1 MIASSERPSRQ
12 RLVEW
17 VVGRAAAVSGG
28 RCPLRLRLIVV
39 TALLAAGVLSGLAG
53 GSLDRANAA
62 GSATPLP
69 GLQQPVR
76 VIRDGLGIPHVYAL
90 NDHDAFFMNGLLE
103 AQDRFFQMDVSRR
116 QASGT
121 LAELLGPGPGDQVL
135 STDVLLRT
143 LGLRRAAERSLAA
156 YPEWVVADLRAYA
169 DGVNA
174 WLGGNPLP
182 PEYSALELTKASVP
196 AWSPLDSIAI
206 GKLIAFGLSFDSGDL
221 RNTQLLLSY
230 QAVGS
235 ALGFDGT
242 KLFFGD
248 VMRSEPFDHT
258 VSIPPGATSG
268 PVLERPGASR
278 GGPPIDPGELRAAE
292 EFVRPAGSL
301 DLGRPEQGGSNW
313 WLVAGAKSATGF
325 SLLAGDPHLSLSSPP
340 VWYELGLTVA
350 GNPHDAGMNV
360 YGTGF
365 PGVPGVVLGFNDRL
379 MWSATVNPMDVTDFF
394 QERVVVSGGVP
405 VATLYKGVPE
415 PLTII
420 PETFGVNQLDGTPDD
435 AAVVAPGGRAS
446 GVVVPPATLVVPRL
460 NNGPLITTPSGPAGA
475 ETAIGVAYTGFAPTR
490 ELQAVLGFDRARSPD
505 DFKQALQFFDFGS
518 QNWGVADVEGNIAY
532 WTSAELPL
540 REDLQAGTAAGL
552 PPYFVRDGTGTLPNG
567 WIPDASPPA
576 DQALPYQILPFAEM
590 PQIVNPAEGFIASA
604 NNDPIGTTL
613 DNDPLNQL
621 RPGGG
626 IYYLSPGYAIGDR
639 VARITKLLQADLAG
653 GGKVSLAGM
662 QRIQSDVVLHDA
674 TVLVPY
680 IEQAYRDAATPGA
693 PAQLAA
699 FAADPPVSEAVRR
712 LADWDGSTPT
722 GIPEGYDASDVNGA
736 RAAPSVG
743 EIANSVAATIYSL
756 WRGQI
761 LHNTIDATL
770 QRVGLGSSALPS
782 GDRALV
788 ALRHL
793 LDTFPTAHGIGA
805 SGLNFF
811 AVPGVASPEAARDIL
826 LLASVR
832 DALTLAASSAFA
844 PAFGGSTNQDDYR
857 WGRLH
862 RITFAHLLDGPFS
875 IPPAAGFRDL
885 APGMLGLATDG
896 GYDTVDAAS
905 HGPRAA
911 TLNGFMFN
919 SGPSRRFIGDAQP
932 NGIQATQVIPGGE
945 SGEPA
950 DPTFGNQLGL
960 WLTNDAHAAL
970 QTRAAVAQNAASEQV
985 FVPNP

>member
-1 MIASSERPSRQ
+1 MRVRFTI
-12 RLVEW
+12 VC
-17 VVGRAAAVSGG
+17 VVSAAF
-28 RCPLRLRLIVV
+28 
-39 TALLAAGVLSGLAG
+39 VLSALAG
-53 GSLDRANAA
+53 GSFARP
-62 GSATPLP
+62 GSGPATMLP

-76 VIRDGLGIPHVYAL
+76 VIRDGSGIPHVYAL
-90 NDHDAFFMNGLLE
+90 SDHDAFFMNGYLE

-121 LAELLGPGPGDQVL
+121 LAEMLGPGPGDQVL
-135 STDVLLRT
+135 STDVMLRT

-174 WLGGNPLP
+174 WLARNPLP
-182 PEYSALELTKASVP
+182 PEYGALELSKASVP
-196 AWSPLDSIAI
+196 AWSPLDSVAI

-221 RNTQLLLSY
+221 RNTQLLLTY

-242 KLFFGD
+242 KLFFDD

-258 VSIPPGATSG
+258 LSIPPGATIG
-268 PVLERPGASR
+268 LRLERPGASR
-278 GGPPIDPGELRAAE
+278 RARPIDPGEVRAAE
-292 EFVRPAGSL
+292 EFVHSAGSL
-301 DLGRPEQGGSNW
+301 GLVRPEQGGSNW
-313 WLVAGAKSATGF
+313 WLVSGAKSATG
-325 SLLAGDPHLSLSSPP
+325 SPLLAGDPHLSLSSPP

-365 PGVPGVVLGFNDRL
+365 PGAPGIVLGFNDQL

-405 VATLYKGVPE
+405 VATLYKSVPE

-420 PETFGVNQLDGTPDD
+420 PETFRINRLDGTPDD
-435 AAVVAPGGRAS
+435 ATVVAPGARPS
-446 GVVVPPATLVVPRL
+446 GVVVPPATFVVPRL
-460 NNGPLITTPSGPAGA
+460 NNGPLITAPSGPPGA

-490 ELQAVLGFDRARSPD
+490 ELQAVLLFDRARSLD
-505 DFKQALQFFDFGS
+505 DFNQALQFFDFGS

-540 REDLQAGTAAGL
+540 REDLQAGTVAGL
-552 PPYFVRDGTGTLPNG
+552 PPYFVRDGTGALPDG
-567 WIPDASPPA
+567 WIPEPSPPA

-590 PQIVNPAEGFIASA
+590 PQIVNPTQGFIASA

-653 GGKVSLAGM
+653 GGKVSLTGM

-680 IEQAYRDAATPGA
+680 IEQAYRNAATPGA
-693 PAQLAA
+693 AAQLAA
-699 FAADPPVSEAVRR
+699 FAADPAVTEAVQR
-712 LADWDGSTPT
+712 LTGWDGSTPT
-722 GIPEGYDASDVNGA
+722 GIPEGYDATDVNGM
-736 RAAPSVG
+736 RATPGAS
-743 EIANSVAATIYSL
+743 EMANSVAATIYSL

-761 LHNTIDATL
+761 VKNTIDATL
-770 QRVGLGSSALPS
+770 QRVGLGSVPPS

-793 LDTFPTAHGIGA
+793 LDTFPTTHGVGA

-826 LLASVR
+826 ILASVK
-832 DALTLAASSAFA
+832 DALTLAASPAFA

-875 IPPAAGFRDL
+875 IPPGAGFSDL
-885 APGMLGLATDG
+885 GPGLPGLATDG
-896 GYDTVDAAS
+896 GYDTVDAAT
-905 HGPRAA
+905 HALRAA

-932 NGIQATQVIPGGE
+932 KGIQATQVIPGGE
-945 SGEPA
+945 SAEPA

-960 WLTNDAHAAL
+960 WLTNDAHPAL
-970 QTRAAVAQNAASEQV
+970 QKRDAVAQNAASEEV

>member
-1 MIASSERPSRQ
+1 
-12 RLVEW
+12 V
-17 VVGRAAAVSGG
+17 
-28 RCPLRLRLIVV
+28 RLRLIVA
-39 TALLAAGVLSGLAG
+39 TAFAAVGVLSGLVG
-53 GSLDRANAA
+53 GSLARTSAA
-62 GSATPLP
+62 GPPTMLP

-76 VIRDGLGIPHVYAL
+76 VIRDGFGIPHVYAL

-135 STDVLLRT
+135 SADVFLRT

-156 YPEWVVADLRAYA
+156 YPAWVLADLRAYA

-174 WLGGNPLP
+174 WLARNPLP
-182 PEYSALELTKASVP
+182 PEYSALELTKASLP
-196 AWSPLDSIAI
+196 AWTALDSIVIA
-206 GKLIAFGLSFDSGDL
+206 KLIAFGLSFDSGDL

-235 ALGFDGT
+235 ALGFDGA
-242 KLFFGD
+242 KLFFDD
-248 VMRSEPFDHT
+248 VVRSEPFDHT

-278 GGPPIDPGELRAAE
+278 GGGPPIDPGELRAAE
-292 EFVRPAGSL
+292 EFARPAGSL
-301 DLGRPEQGGSNW
+301 GLGRPGQDGSNW
-313 WLVAGAKSATGF
+313 WLVSGAKSATG
-325 SLLAGDPHLSLSSPP
+325 SPLLAGDPHLSLSSPP

-365 PGVPGVVLGFNDRL
+365 PGAPGVVHGFNDRV
-379 MWSATVNPMDVTDFF
+379 MWSSTVNPMDVTDFF
-394 QERVVVSGGVP
+394 QERVVLSGGAP

-415 PLTII
+415 PLTVI
-420 PETFGVNQLDGTPDD
+420 PETYRANQLDGISDD
-435 AAVVAPGGRAS
+435 AAVVGPGARPS
-446 GVVVPPATLVVPRL
+446 GVVVPPASFVVPRL
-460 NNGPLITTPSGPAGA
+460 NDGPLITAPAGPSGA

-490 ELQAVLGFDRARSPD
+490 ELQAVLLFDRARSLD

-540 REDLQAGTAAGL
+540 REDLQAGTVAGL

-567 WIPDASPPA
+567 WIPDPNPQA
-576 DQALPYQILPFAEM
+576 DQALSYQILPFAEM
-590 PQIVNPAEGFIASA
+590 PQLVNPSRGFIASA

-653 GGKVSLAGM
+653 GGKVSLTDM

-674 TVLVPY
+674 TVLVPS

-693 PAQLAA
+693 TPQLAA
-699 FAADPPVSEAVRR
+699 FAADPAVGEAVRR
-712 LADWDGSTPT
+712 LAGWDGSTPT
-722 GIPEGYDASDVNGA
+722 GIPEGYDATDVNGM
-736 RAAPSVG
+736 RAPPNAD
-743 EIANSVAATIYSL
+743 ETANSVAATIYSL

-761 LHNTIDATL
+761 VHNTIDATL
-770 QRVGLGSSALPS
+770 QRVGLGSALPS

-788 ALRHL
+788 ALRRL
-793 LDTFPTAHGIGA
+793 LDGFPTAHGIGA

-826 LLASVR
+826 ILASVKG
-832 DALTLAASSAFA
+832 ALDLAASPAFA

-857 WGRLH
+857 WGKLH
-862 RITFAHLLDGPFS
+862 RISFAHLLDGPFS
-875 IPPAAGFRDL
+875 IPPAAGFTDL
-885 APGMLGLATDG
+885 GAGLPGLATDG
-896 GYDTVDAAS
+896 GYDTVDAAT

-911 TLNGFMFN
+911 TLNGFMF
-919 SGPSRRFIGDAQP
+919 SGGPSRRFIGDAQP

-950 DPTFGNQLGL
+950 DRSFGNQLGL
-960 WLTNDAHAAL
+960 WLTNDAHPAL
-970 QTRAAVAQNAASEQV
+970 QTKSAVAQNAASEQV

>member
-1 MIASSERPSRQ
+1 VPD
-12 RLVEW
+12 
-17 VVGRAAAVSGG
+17 
-28 RCPLRLRLIVV
+28 LRLRLTVA
-39 TALLAAGVLSGLAG
+39 TTLLAVGVLSGLAG
-53 GSLDRANAA
+53 GALARTNVA
-62 GSATPLP
+62 GPTVMVS

-76 VIRDGLGIPHVYAL
+76 VIRDGLGIPHVNAL
-90 NDHDAFFMNGLLE
+90 SDHDAFFMNGFLE

-135 STDVLLRT
+135 SGDVLLRT
-143 LGLRRAAERSLAA
+143 LGLRRAATRSETT
-156 YPEWVVADLRAYA
+156 YPEWVLADLRAYA

-174 WLGGNPLP
+174 WLTGNPLP

-196 AWSPLDSIAI
+196 AWTPLDSIAI

-230 QAVGS
+230 LAVGS
-235 ALGFDGT
+235 ALGFDGSR
-242 KLFFGD
+242 LFFDD
-248 VMRSEPFDHT
+248 VVRSEPFDHT

-278 GGPPIDPGELRAAE
+278 GGPPLDPGELQAAE
-292 EFVRPAGSL
+292 AFVRPAASL
-301 DLGRPEQGGSNW
+301 GLGGPEQEGSNW
-313 WLVAGAKSATGF
+313 WLVSGAKSATGF
-325 SLLAGDPHLSLSSPP
+325 PLLAGDPHLSLSSPP

-365 PGVPGVVLGFNDRL
+365 PGAPGIVHGFNDHV
-379 MWSATVNPMDVTDFF
+379 MWSSTVNPMDVTDFF

-405 VATLYKGVPE
+405 VATLYKGVPQ

-420 PETFGVNQLDGTPDD
+420 PETYRANQLDGISDD
-435 AAVVAPGGRAS
+435 ATVVAPGTRAS
-446 GVVVPPATLVVPRL
+446 GVVVPPATFVVPGL
-460 NNGPLITTPSGPAGA
+460 NNGPLITAPSGPAGA
-475 ETAIGVAYTGFAPTR
+475 ETAIGVAYSGFPPTR
-490 ELQAVLGFDRARSPD
+490 ELQAVLQFDRARSLD
-505 DFKQALQFFDFGS
+505 EFKQALQFFDFGS

-540 REDLQAGTAAGL
+540 REDLQAGTVAGL

-567 WIPDASPPA
+567 WIPEPNPPA

-590 PQIVNPAEGFIASA
+590 PQIVNPSQGFIASA

-613 DNDPLNQL
+613 DNDPLNQR

-639 VARITKLLQADLAG
+639 VARMTKLLQADLAG

-662 QRIQSDVVLHDA
+662 RRIQSDVVLHDA
-674 TVLVPY
+674 TLLVPY

-693 PAQLAA
+693 PPQLAA
-699 FAADPPVSEAVRR
+699 FAAEPGVTEAVRR

-722 GIPEGYDASDVNGA
+722 GIPEGYDATDLNGA
-736 RAAPSVG
+736 RAPPSAT
-743 EIANSVAATIYSL
+743 EIAASVAATIYSL

-761 LHNTIDATL
+761 VKNTIDATL
-770 QRVGLGSSALPS
+770 QRVGLGSALPS

-811 AVPGVASPEAARDIL
+811 AVPGVASPEAARDIII
-826 LLASVR
+826 LASVK
-832 DALTLAASSAFA
+832 DALNLAASPAFA

-862 RITFAHLLDGPFS
+862 RITFAHVLDGPFS
-875 IPPAAGFRDL
+875 IPPAAGFTDL
-885 APGMLGLATDG
+885 GPGLPGLATDG
-896 GYDTVDAAS
+896 GYDTVDAAT
-905 HGPRAA
+905 HALRAV
-911 TLNGFMFN
+911 TVNGFMFG

-945 SGEPA
+945 GGEPA
-950 DPTFGNQLGL
+950 DPSFGNQLGL
-960 WLTNDAHAAL
+960 WLTNDAHPAL
-970 QTRAAVAQNAASEQV
+970 QTRRAVEQNAASEQL

>member
-1 MIASSERPSRQ
+1 
-12 RLVEW
+12 V
-17 VVGRAAAVSGG
+17 
-28 RCPLRLRLIVV
+28 RLRLLVA
-39 TALLAAGVLSGLAG
+39 TALLLVGVLSGVTG
-53 GSLDRANAA
+53 GSFARANAA
-62 GSATPLP
+62 GPATMLP

-76 VIRDGLGIPHVYAL
+76 VIRDGFGIPHVYAL
-90 NDHDAFFMNGLLE
+90 SDHDAFFMNGFLE

-121 LAELLGPGPGDQVL
+121 LAELLGPGAGDQVL
-135 STDVLLRT
+135 STDVFLRT
-143 LGLRRAAERSLAA
+143 LGLRRAAARSLAA

-174 WLGGNPLP
+174 WLARNELP
-182 PEYSALELTKASVP
+182 PEYAALELTKASVP
-196 AWSPLDSIAI
+196 AWSALDSIAI

-242 KLFFGD
+242 KLFFDD

-258 VSIPPGATSG
+258 VSIPPGATRG
-268 PVLERPGASR
+268 AVLERRSASR
-278 GGPPIDPGELRAAE
+278 GGPSIDPGEVRAAE
-292 EFVRPAGSL
+292 QFVRPAASL
-301 DLGRPEQGGSNW
+301 GLGQPEQDGSNW
-313 WLVAGAKSATGF
+313 WLVSAAKSATGF

-340 VWYELGLTVA
+340 VWYELGLNVA

-365 PGVPGVVLGFNDRL
+365 PGAPGIVHGFNDRL
-379 MWSATVNPMDVTDFF
+379 MWSSTVNPMDVTDFF

-405 VATLYKGVPE
+405 VAALYKGVPE

-420 PETFGVNQLDGTPDD
+420 PETYRANQLDGISDD
-435 AAVVAPGGRAS
+435 AAVVTPGRRPS
-446 GVVVPPATLVVPRL
+446 GLVVPPATFVVPRL
-460 NNGPLITTPSGPAGA
+460 NNGPLITAPSGPPGA

-490 ELQAVLGFDRARSPD
+490 ELQAVLLFDRTRSLD
-505 DFKQALQFFDFGS
+505 DFKRALQFFDFGS

-540 REDLQAGTAAGL
+540 REDLQAGTVAGL

-567 WIPDASPPA
+567 WIPEPNPPA

-590 PQIVNPAEGFIASA
+590 PQIVNPAQGFIANA

-626 IYYLSPGYAIGDR
+626 IYYLSPGYAVGDR
-639 VARITKLLQADLAG
+639 VARITKLLETDLAG
-653 GGKVSLAGM
+653 GGKVSLADM
-662 QRIQSDVVLHDA
+662 ERIQRDVVLHDA

-680 IEQAYRDAATPGA
+680 LEQAYRDAATPGA

-699 FAADPPVSEAVRR
+699 LAADPAVTEAVRR
-712 LADWDGSTPT
+712 LASWDGSTPT
-722 GIPEGYDASDVNGA
+722 GISEGYDASDVNGV
-736 RAAPSVG
+736 RAAPSSS
-743 EIANSVAATIYSL
+743 EIANSVATTIYSL

-770 QRVGLGSSALPS
+770 QRVGLGSALPS

-793 LDTFPTAHGIGA
+793 VDTFATAHGVGA
-805 SGLNFF
+805 SGLKFF
-811 AVPGVASPEAARDIL
+811 AVPGISSPEAARDIL
-826 LLASVR
+826 ILASVR
-832 DALTLAASSAFA
+832 DALSLAASPAFA

-857 WGRLH
+857 WGKLH

-875 IPPAAGFRDL
+875 IPPAAGFSDL
-885 APGMLGLATDG
+885 APGLPGLSTDG
-896 GYDTVDAAS
+896 GYDTVDAAT

-911 TLNGFMFN
+911 TLNAFMFA

-945 SGEPA
+945 SGEPTE
-950 DPTFGNQLGL
+950 PTFANQLGL
-960 WLTNDAHAAL
+960 WLTNDAHPAL
-970 QTRAAVAQNAASEQV
+970 ETRSAVAQNAASEQV